1 MLLCKLCSTDE
12 YRVCCDGCFDASS
25 SIGLVPTVL
34 LLRRVDAV
42 PVSEGSE
49 SSGGGGSRL
58 TLKPGRTGKVLL
70 PIGGLCTAHEGRGGA
85 LGERITAGEVG
96 RRRFNGDAG
105 RGAGDCLPGR
115 AGTIGTSGAGDC
127 LGRGPWGAKLLSP
140 WGPSIGAGVGNFN
153 LRPSHRSVSAR
164 DSSWRWSL
172 RCSMVHCDLRGG
184 CGDWRLGSVA
194 GDINL
199 GSVGSG
205 RFGGGGARA
214 RAGLRPPASGRT
226 VGRGWTSRTLDIFGG
241 ATSRTVGIGFTSTGF
256 LSLVL
261 TTVVF
266 VRLMN
271 SGTRLSRSGNGLTGF
286 GRLGISGGSGLC
298 APACAGPC
306 TLWCSASFRR
316 CSS

>member
-25 SIGLVPTVL
+25 SIGFVPTVL

-42 PVSEGSE
+42 PASEGSE

-58 TLKPGRTGKVLL
+58 TLKPGWTGKVLL

-96 RRRFNGDAG
+96 RRRFNGDRTG
-105 RGAGDCLPGR
+105 LG
-115 AGTIGTSGAGDC
+115 SGA
-127 LGRGPWGAKLLSP
+127 R
-140 WGPSIGAGVGNFN
+140 
-153 LRPSHRSVSAR
+153 
-164 DSSWRWSL
+164 
-172 RCSMVHCDLRGG
+172 
-184 CGDWRLGSVA
+184 
-194 GDINL
+194 NL
-199 GSVGSG
+199 GSVGFARGDRGLGSVG
-205 RFGGGGARA
+205 FARGDGGLGFARNLGSVGFVRGDRGGFARGDRGLGSARNLGFVGFARRGLGSGGGDRGRLGWRLARSEAPA
-214 RAGLRPPASGRT
+214 RIGGTGPGR
-226 VGRGWTSRTLDIFGG
+226 
-241 ATSRTVGIGFTSTGF
+241 TSRTVGFGFTSTGF

-266 VRLMN
+266 VRLIN
-271 SGTRLSRSGNGLTGF
+271 SGTRLSNGLTGF
-286 GRLGISGGSGLC
+286 GRLGISGISGGSGLC

-316 CSS
+316 CFS